1 MREWGVGLGQLQLL
15 LADWGSTMQM
25 RKCLDKTFMG
35 KLPYWNSLLNGTD
48 RRTLVLKSSCYL
60 G

>member
-35 KLPYWNSLLNGTD
+35 KLPYWNSLLTGTD
-48 RRTLVLKSSCYL
+48 RRTLVL
-60 G
+60 